1 MVTRIDQNQFVVMM
15 RFGCL
20 ACMLAFVLPAHAQ
33 IPDTLLAGTRVEVE
47 GKGAGTGSIRAEE
60 VEIQSQRGGKDTL
73 KGSVR
78 TVDPASQTLTV
89 AGVKIVASDAT
100 LLEGPDREPV
110 PFSEFQPG
118 QRLKA
123 EGVFGQDGHFTAER
137 LSVRKEKAE
146 KADEVAFEGPVQQVD
161 PGSKTFTVFGVT
173 VMVTPQTAFQ
183 RERN

>member
-1 MVTRIDQNQFVVMM
+1 V
-15 RFGCL
+15 
-20 ACMLAFVLPAHAQ
+20 
-33 IPDTLLAGTRVEVE
+33 
-47 GKGAGTGSIRAEE
+47 S
-60 VEIQSQRGGKDTL
+60 
-73 KGSVR
+73 
-78 TVDPASQTLTV
+78 
-89 AGVKIVASDAT
+89 
-100 LLEGPDREPV
+100 
-110 PFSEFQPG
+110 FSEFQPG

-173 VMVTPQTAFQ
+173 VMVTPRTAFQ